1 MRLSTQQFFRSG
13 LNDILDAQQ
22 RLNKTQGH
30 ISSGKKIDTPA
41 DDPMGAAHTISIN
54 QQLSASAQYQKNA
67 GDAERKLRIEET
79 TLDKIDDSIRHIR
92 ELTLQAG
99 DGSFGLADRQI
110 FANELRQNLEYL
122 TNLANTQD
130 SNGLYIFSGYQTD
143 VAPFV
148 KSINGG
154 FDYQGDDGQTFIKI
168 ADNINVAVSDSG
180 LGVFQNIDEP
190 HNFNTIANIA
200 NTGSA
205 STANFAVSNQRDFD
219 NFWPE
224 NATIT
229 FSVVGTETFYTVTQ
243 DSSGDVLSSGIPYAP
258 LNNIPYTSGDIL
270 DVAGMHIELAGTPD
284 DGDTIN
290 VISEPNNK
298 LGMLDSVAK
307 IINGL
312 ESLPAGADLNELISD
327 SLLSMDRIQNNI
339 LETEVYVG
347 ARLNQI
353 DDAINVH
360 ESTDLI
366 SRKLLS
372 DIEDLDYAEALSNL
386 SQQSFL
392 LEAVQ
397 QSFVKISNMSLF
409 NFIR

>member
-1 MRLSTQQFFRSG
+1 MRLSTQQFFHNG

-22 RLNKTQGH
+22 RLNKLQGH

-41 DDPMGAAHTISIN
+41 DDPMGAAHIISIN

-67 GDAERKLRIEET
+67 DDAESRLRIEET
-79 TLDKIDDSIRHIR
+79 TLDRMDDTIRRVR

-99 DGSFGLADRQI
+99 DGSLGLTDRKV
-110 FANELRQNLEYL
+110 FANELRQHLEYL

-130 SNGLYIFSGYQTD
+130 SSGLYIFGGYQAD
-143 VAPFV
+143 VPPFV

-154 FDYQGDDGQTFIKI
+154 FDYQGDEGQMFIKI
-168 ADNINVAVSDSG
+168 ADNVNVAVSDSG

-190 HNFNTIANIA
+190 HDFNTTVNAA

-205 STANFAVSNQRDFD
+205 SIVNHAVSKQRDFD

-224 NATIT
+224 GATIT
-229 FSVVGTETFYTVTQ
+229 FSVVGTETFYTVT
-243 DSSGDVLSSGIPYAP
+243 DSSGDVLSGGTPYAP

-270 DVAGMHIELAGTPD
+270 DFEGMHIELAGIPD
-284 DGDTIN
+284 NGDTIN
-290 VISEPNNK
+290 VTSEPNNK
-298 LGMLDSVAK
+298 LGMLDAVEK
-307 IINGL
+307 VINGL
-312 ESLPAGADLNELISD
+312 ESLPAGANLNELISD

-353 DDAINVH
+353 DDAVNAH